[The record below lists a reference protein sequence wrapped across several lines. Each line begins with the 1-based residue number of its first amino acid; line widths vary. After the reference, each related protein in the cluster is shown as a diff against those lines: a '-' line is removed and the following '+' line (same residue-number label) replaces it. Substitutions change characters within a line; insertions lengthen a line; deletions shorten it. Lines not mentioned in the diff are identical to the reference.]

1 MGQACGCSGAAI
13 SDKLG
18 GICLATVPFGFPSLP
33 QLRRSRTGSAKTGAS
48 WQRPIGLGWERPYTV
63 RYASNLDDGPNHG
76 APLGGFGAG
85 CIGRGPDGSFNLW
98 HLDGGEHWFG
108 TLPDCQFAL
117 FEHDGTASR
126 AHALASAPLR
136 DDSRPDAPQPPL
148 ESWSWYPASTSERS
162 SGTYSARYP
171 CSRFHYE
178 NVFAARVSCEA
189 FSPIL
194 PGDYERTSYPVAVFR
209 WSFTNPTAAPL
220 DLSLLLSWRN
230 SLGWFTNTDP
240 AAAVHFRDDGSPEHN
255 YLPAIG
261 RTRGQRN
268 RKLDAP
274 GLKGVLLEGERAE
287 PLAEGQ
293 GQWCLAVPDEETLA
307 HSGLEI
313 MRCSRW
319 NPAGDGAEIWNAFGL
334 DGSIPESDNDRRSAD
349 HDHASAALA
358 VRFRLEPG
366 QSLELPMVIS
376 WDLPVTAFASG
387 TRALRR
393 YTDVFGSGGD
403 NAAAIAAEALLD
415 WRAWRTA
422 IETWQA
428 PVVGRADLP
437 DPLRMA
443 LLNELYD
450 LASGGSL
457 WTAATPQDP
466 VGRFGVLEC
475 LDYAWYESL
484 DVRLYGSFALLQL
497 WPELDKAVLRDFA
510 RAIPAADPTPRPIG
524 WYFTQGRGRVEAPRK
539 LAGATPHDLGAPN
552 ERPFDATNYTAYQDC
567 NLWKDLASDFVL
579 QVWRT
584 FRLAPSGEDLRFLAD
599 CWPAAVTALRYL
611 KQFDA
616 NNDGLPDNGGAPDQ
630 TFDDWPLQGV
640 SAYCGA
646 LWIAALEAALAMGQ
660 RLQLE
665 LGLDTSAEQ
674 RQFGGWL
681 EQSRTNFDALLWN
694 GEYYKIDA
702 ESGTPVVM
710 ADQLCGDFY
719 ARLLGLPPVV
729 TDDRARSSLNAVKEA
744 CFEGFQDGRLGVANG
759 LRRDGTPLDPN
770 GTHPLEVWT
779 GINFGLAAYY
789 RLMGDTNTA
798 LAICNAVVGQ
808 VYEGGLQFRTP
819 EAITG
824 VNTFRACHYLRAMA
838 IWALW
843 ATHTGW
849 QPIPGA
855 ERQPLGTEQQP

>member
-1 MGQACGCSGAAI
+1 M
-13 SDKLG
+13 
-18 GICLATVPFGFPSLP
+18 PFGFPALFN
-33 QLRRSRTGSAKTGAS
+33 RRRTRPGEAEPAAS
-48 WQRPIGLGWERPYTV
+48 WQRPIGLGWPRPYTV

-108 TLPDCQFAL
+108 SLPDCQFAL
-117 FEHDGTASR
+117 FEHDGAAGR
-126 AHALASAPLR
+126 AHALAIAPQR
-136 DDSRPDAPQPPL
+136 DDSRPGAPQPPL
-148 ESWSWYPASTSERS
+148 AAWSWYPASTPERS

-171 CSRFHYE
+171 CSGFDYSG
-178 NVFAARVSCEA
+178 VFAAQVSCEA

-194 PGDYERTSYPVAVFR
+194 PGDYQRSSYPVAVFR
-209 WSFTNPTAAPL
+209 WSFGNPTDAPL

-230 SLGWFTNTDP
+230 TLGWFTNTDP

-255 YLPAIG
+255 YVPAIG
-261 RTRGQRN
+261 QTRGQRN

-274 GLKGVLLEGERAE
+274 GLKGVLLEGERSE

-293 GQWCLAVPDEETLA
+293 GQWCLAVPDQAALA
-307 HSGLEI
+307 HGGLEI
-313 MRCSRW
+313 FRCSRW
-319 NPAGDGAEIWNAFGL
+319 NPAGDGAEIWNAFGR
-334 DGSIPESDNDRRSAD
+334 DGSIPDSDNDRRSAD
-349 HDHASAALA
+349 HDPASAALA

-366 QSLELPMVIS
+366 QSLELPVVIC

-387 TRALRR
+387 SRALRR
-393 YTDVFGSGGD
+393 YTDFFGDRGD
-403 NAAAIAAEALLD
+403 QAAALAAEALRD
-415 WRAWRTA
+415 WRSWRQA
-422 IETWQA
+422 IHTWQA
-428 PVVGRADLP
+428 PVVERSDLP

-457 WTAATPQDP
+457 WTAASAQDP

-510 RAIPAADPTPRPIG
+510 RAIPAADPTLRPIG

-567 NLWKDLASDFVL
+567 NRWKDLASDFVL
-579 QVWRT
+579 QVWRS

-640 SAYCGA
+640 SASCGA

-674 RQFGGWL
+674 RLFGSWL
-681 EQSRTNFDALLWN
+681 EQSRSNFDALLWN
-694 GEYYKIDA
+694 GEYYNIDA

-729 TDDRARSSLNAVKEA
+729 ADERARSALGAVRQA
-744 CFEGFQDGRLGVANG
+744 CFEGFEAGKLGVANG

-789 RLMGDTNTA
+789 RLMGETGTA
-798 LAICNAVVGQ
+798 LAICSVVVEQ
-808 VYEGGLQFRTP
+808 IYAGGLQFRTP
-819 EAITG
+819 EAITAAH
-824 VNTFRACHYLRAMA
+824 TFRACHYLRAMA

-843 ATHTGW
+843 ATHTNW

-855 ERQPLGTEQQP
+855 ERQP

>member
-1 MGQACGCSGAAI
+1 M
-13 SDKLG
+13 L
-18 GICLATVPFGFPSLP
+18 PFGLTAL
-33 QLRRSRTGSAKTGAS
+33 QNYLRGERHTWQPPVAS
-48 WQRPIGLGWERPYTV
+48 WQRPFGLAWDQPYTV

-76 APLGGFGAG
+76 VPLGGFGAG
-85 CIGRGPDGSFNLW
+85 CIARAPDGAFNLW

-108 TLPDCQFAL
+108 VLPDCQFAL
-117 FEHDGTASR
+117 YEDDGLSHR
-126 AHALASAPLR
+126 AHALAVAPEH
-136 DDSRPDAPQPPL
+136 AAEPPSL
-148 ESWSWYPASTSERS
+148 ASWQWYPASTPEAST
-162 SGTYSARYP
+162 GTVAARYP
-171 CSRFHYE
+171 LSLFHYTG
-178 NVFAARVSCEA
+178 VFAAAVSCEA

-194 PGDYERTSYPVAVFR
+194 PGDYRRTSYPVAVFR
-209 WSFTNPTAAPL
+209 WRLSNPTEQPL
-220 DLSLLLSWRN
+220 ALSLLLSWRN
-230 SLGWFTNTDP
+230 TCGWFTNTDP

-255 YLPAIG
+255 YVPAIG
-261 RTRGQRN
+261 SSRTQRN
-268 RKLDAP
+268 RWVDAP
-274 GLKGVLLEGERAE
+274 GMKGVLLEGERSA
-287 PLAEGQ
+287 PIGEGQ
-293 GQWCLAVPDEETLA
+293 GQWCLAVPDEA
-307 HSGLEI
+307 GLNHPGGLQI
-313 MRCSRW
+313 FRCSRW
-319 NPAGDGAEIWNAFGL
+319 DPSGDGAELWTPFAR
-334 DGSIPESDNDRRSAD
+334 DGSIPDSNNDRRSG
-349 HDHASAALA
+349 HDDPSSAALA

-366 QSLELPMVIS
+366 KSLEIPVVIS

-393 YTDVFGSGGD
+393 YTDFFGSDGD
-403 NAAAIAAEALLD
+403 QAAAIAAEALRD
-415 WRAWRTA
+415 WPQWRQQIEAW
-422 IETWQA
+422 QQ
-428 PVVGRADLP
+428 PVLERSDLP
-437 DPLRMA
+437 ELLRMA

-450 LASGGSL
+450 LTSGGTL
-457 WTAATPQDP
+457 WTSATPDDP

-497 WPELDKAVLRDFA
+497 WPELDKAVLRSFA
-510 RAIPAADPTPRPIG
+510 RAIPSADPTPRPIG

-539 LAGATPHDLGAPN
+539 VAGATPHDLGAPN
-552 ERPFDATNYTAYQDC
+552 ERPFEATNYTAYQDC

-584 FRLAPSGEDLRFLAD
+584 FRFAPSGEDLRFLAD
-599 CWPAAVTALRYL
+599 CWPAAVQAMRYL
-611 KQFDA
+611 KGFDA
-616 NNDGLPDNGGAPDQ
+616 NGDGLPDNGGAPDQ

-681 EQSRTNFDALLWN
+681 EQSRANFDRLLWN
-694 GEYYKIDA
+694 GEYYDLDA

-729 TDDRARSSLNAVKEA
+729 ADERARSALGAVREA
-744 CFEGFQDGRLGVANG
+744 CFERFEGGRLGVANG
-759 LRRDGTPLDPN
+759 LRRDGTPLDPK

-789 RLMGDTNTA
+789 RLMGETGTA
-798 LAICNAVVGQ
+798 VAISSAVVKQ

-819 EAITG
+819 EAITAAR
-824 VNTFRACHYLRAMA
+824 TFRACHYLRAMA

-843 ATHTGW
+843 ATHTDW

-855 ERQPLGTEQQP
+855 QRQP

>member
-1 MGQACGCSGAAI
+1 MARLGLTALKSLLRHAVGRRRAGAPSAPRALEAGW
-13 SDKLG
+13 SR
-18 GICLATVPFGFPSLP
+18 PF
-33 QLRRSRTGSAKTGAS
+33 
-48 WQRPIGLGWERPYTV
+48 GLGWDKPYTV

-76 APLGGFGAG
+76 MPLGGFGAG
-85 CIGRGPDGSFNLW
+85 CIGRAPDGSFNLW

-117 FEHDGTASR
+117 FESNGSSSSSS
-126 AHALASAPLR
+126 AHALAVKPEQDA
-136 DDSRPDAPQPPL
+136 SRPEAGEPL
-148 ESWSWYPASTSERS
+148 TGWSWYPASTAERS
-162 SGTYSARYP
+162 TGRYEARYP
-171 CSRFHYE
+171 ITRTTYSGVY
-178 NVFAARVSCEA
+178 AAEVSCEA

-194 PGDYERTSYPVAVFR
+194 PGDYRRTSYPVAVFR
-209 WSFTNPTAAPL
+209 WRLANPTNQPL

-230 SLGWFTNTDP
+230 TTGWFTNTDP
-240 AAAVHFRDDGSPEHN
+240 SASVHFRDDGSPEHN
-255 YLPAIG
+255 YVPAIG
-261 RTRGQRN
+261 RSRGQAN
-268 RKLDAP
+268 RWVEQP
-274 GLKGVLLEGERAE
+274 GLKGVLLDGERSN
-287 PLAEGQ
+287 PVAEGQ
-293 GQWCLAVPDEETLA
+293 GQWCIAVPDEGVFSQAGAAQLQ
-307 HSGLEI
+307 I
-313 MRCSRW
+313 QRCSRW
-319 NPAGDGAEIWNAFGL
+319 NPAGDGSELWSSFATN
-334 DGSIPESDNDRRSAD
+334 GSIPDSNNDRRSTD
-349 HDHASAALA
+349 NDPASAAIA
-358 VRFRLEPG
+358 VKLQLQPG
-366 QSLELPMVIS
+366 ESLEIPVVIS
-376 WDLPVTAFASG
+376 WDLPVTAFATG
-387 TRALRR
+387 TQALRR
-393 YTDVFGSGGD
+393 YTDFFGANGE
-403 NAAAIAAEALLD
+403 NAVAIAAEALREWPQ
-415 WRAWRTA
+415 WREQIDAWQR
-422 IETWQA
+422 
-428 PVVGRADLP
+428 PVLQRADLP
-437 DPLRMA
+437 EPLRMA
-443 LLNELYD
+443 LFNELYD

-457 WTAATPQDP
+457 WTAASSADP

-497 WPELDKAVLRDFA
+497 WPELDKSVLRSFA
-510 RAIPAADPTPRPIG
+510 RAIPASDATPRPIG
-524 WYFTQGRGRVEAPRK
+524 WYFTQGKGRVEAARK
-539 LAGATPHDLGAPN
+539 VAGATPHDLGAPN
-552 ERPFDATNYTAYQDC
+552 ERPWDATNYTAYQDC

-611 KQFDA
+611 KTFDA
-616 NNDGLPDNGGAPDQ
+616 NGDGLPDNGGAPDQ
-630 TFDDWPLQGV
+630 TFDDWPLKGV

-665 LGLDTSAEQ
+665 LGLDTSSEQ
-674 RQFGGWL
+674 REFGGWL
-681 EQSRTNFDALLWN
+681 EQSRANFDRLLWN
-694 GEYYKIDA
+694 GEYYEIDA

-729 TDDRARSSLNAVKEA
+729 ADDRSRSALKAVKEA
-744 CFEGFQDGRLGVANG
+744 CFETFNGGKLGVANG

-789 RLMGDTNTA
+789 SLMGDTNTA
-798 LAICNAVVGQ
+798 MAICSAVVGQ

-819 EAITG
+819 EAITA

-843 ATHTGW
+843 ATHTSW

-855 ERQPLGTEQQP
+855 ERPALAV